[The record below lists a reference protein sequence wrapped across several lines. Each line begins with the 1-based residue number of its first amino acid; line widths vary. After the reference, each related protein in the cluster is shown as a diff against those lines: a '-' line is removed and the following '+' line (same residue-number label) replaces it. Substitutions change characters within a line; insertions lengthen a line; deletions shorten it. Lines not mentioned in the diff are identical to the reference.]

1 MSVQLWK
8 VLLPA
13 LGLSVMWTACQKK
26 DSVAVENNSDT
37 EATAKF
43 SGVTFSDPTK
53 LAKLP
58 VVMSSQFYQQQQS
71 ARKRT
76 PTSPTNPPADTTTIT
91 PPPTTVIPPTTL
103 PASYILSTPTPGSQ
117 GSEGSCVA
125 WAAASVRSI
134 EQYYRTRATSYS
146 NASNIF
152 SPEYIFNQ
160 IEVGGCGS
168 SSMYDAFGLMAN
180 KGVCTW
186 QTMPYSSANGCSL
199 LPGTSQNAEAAN
211 YKIASYS
218 IIYGSDTTAIKNSLA
233 AKHPLASV
241 VIIDNNFYSAGPGY
255 IWNSQGAGIIGH
267 ALAIVGYD
275 DSKHAFKAMNS
286 WGTSWGDGGFIW
298 IDYAF
303 LSSVAYELFIMN

>member
-1 MSVQLWK
+1 
-8 VLLPA
+8 
-13 LGLSVMWTACQKK
+13 MWTACQKK
-26 DSVAVENNSDT
+26 DSVTVENKSDT
-37 EATAKF
+37 ESTAKF
-43 SGVTFSDPTK
+43 SGATFDDQAK
-53 LAKLP
+53 LANLP
-58 VVMSSQFYQQQQS
+58 VVMSSQFYQQLQS

-76 PTSPTNPPADTTTIT
+76 PTNPTNPPTDTINTT
-91 PPPTTVIPPTTL
+91 PPATVIPPTTL
-103 PASYILSTPTPGSQ
+103 PASYMLTTPTPGNQ

-134 EQYYRTRATSYS
+134 DRYYRSNATSYS
-146 NASNIF
+146 NATNIF

-168 SSMYDAFGLMAN
+168 SSMYDAFGIMAN

-186 QTMPYSSANGCSL
+186 QTMPYSSTNGCTL
-199 LPGTSQNAEAAN
+199 MPGTSQNAEAAN
-211 YKIASYS
+211 YKIPSYS
-218 IIYGSDTTAIKNSLA
+218 IVYGTDTTAIKSSIA

-241 VIIDNNFYSAGPGY
+241 VVIDNYFYSAGPGF
-255 IWNSQGAGIIGH
+255 IWNTKGTGVIGH

-286 WGTSWGDGGFIW
+286 WGTTWGDGGFIW

-303 LSSVAYELFIMN
+303 LSSVAYELFVIN